1 MATLAAEN
9 ALAIYNS
16 LIVSICRDLWSRRAP
31 STCDWED
38 VAQEVRLA
46 ILTGSVE
53 INSLHAAKNIRN
65 AAVDALRRLT
75 RDAHM
80 VTASSDPAVEA
91 LFYSSSGRAEHALLD

>member
-46 ILTGSVE
+46 ILQGKRNVSAD
-53 INSLHAAKNIRN
+53 HAADDIRN
-65 AAVDALRRLT
+65 EARNALKRLT

>member
-16 LIVSICRDLWSRRAP
+16 LIVSICRDLWSRGAP

-46 ILTGSVE
+46 ILDGRVLVDT
-53 INSLHAAKNIRN
+53 NHAAKNIRN
-65 AAVDALRRLT
+65 AARNALRDLT